1 MKNLTEINYPNNSKI
16 WIFSSNKPLNS
27 NQTEIVSSI
36 LNKFF
41 KNWTSHGKKLKSD
54 FMVLYNY
61 FIIVLVDENLFKAS
75 GCSIDLLVKEIIK
88 IEEKLNIELM
98 DKLNVKFF
106 QNKQIISVDVNTF
119 KELIKKNI
127 INHETLVFNN
137 TINNFGEFKSKWK
150 IPAKDSWLNRYF

>member
-16 WIFSSNKPLNS
+16 WIFSSNKPLNFT
-27 NQTEIVSSI
+27 QTEIVSSR
-36 LNKFF
+36 LKNFL

-54 FMVLYNY
+54 FMILYNY
-61 FIIVLVDENLFKAS
+61 FIIVLVDENLFKTS

-119 KELIKKNI
+119 KE
-127 INHETLVFNN
+127 
-137 TINNFGEFKSKWK
+137 
-150 IPAKDSWLNRYF
+150 

>member
-27 NQTEIVSSI
+27 NQTEIVSSR
-36 LNKFF
+36 LKNFL

-54 FMVLYNY
+54 FMILYNY
-61 FIIVLVDENLFKAS
+61 FIIVLVDENLFKTS

-119 KELIKKNI
+119 KE
-127 INHETLVFNN
+127 
-137 TINNFGEFKSKWK
+137 
-150 IPAKDSWLNRYF
+150 

>member
-1 MKNLTEINYPNNSKI
+1 MKNLTEINYPINSKI

-27 NQTEIVSSI
+27 NQTKIVSSR
-36 LNKFF
+36 LNNFF

-54 FMVLYNY
+54 FMILYNY
-61 FIIVLVDENLFKAS
+61 FIIVLVDENLFKPS

-98 DKLNVKFF
+98 DKLNVKYF
-106 QNKQIISVDVNTF
+106 QNEQIISVDVNTF

-137 TINNFGEFKSKWK
+137 IVNNFGEFKSKSK

>member
-54 FMVLYNY
+54 FMILYNY

-88 IEEKLNIELM
+88 IEKKLNIELM
-98 DKLNVKFF
+98 DKLNVKYF

-119 KELIKKNI
+119 KELIKKI
-127 INHETLVFNN
+127 LLIMKH
-137 TINNFGEFKSKWK
+137 
-150 IPAKDSWLNRYF
+150 

>member
-1 MKNLTEINYPNNSKI
+1 MKNLTEINYPINSKI

-54 FMVLYNY
+54 FMILHNY

-98 DKLNVKFF
+98 DKLNVKYF
-106 QNKQIISVDVNTF
+106 QNEQIISVDVNTF
-119 KELIKKNI
+119 KELIKKNV
-127 INHETLVFNN
+127 INHDTLVFNN

>member
-54 FMVLYNY
+54 FMILYNY

-98 DKLNVKFF
+98 DKLNVKYF

-119 KELIKKNI
+119 KELIKK
-127 INHETLVFNN
+127 
-137 TINNFGEFKSKWK
+137 K
-150 IPAKDSWLNRYF
+150 YY

>member
-54 FMVLYNY
+54 FMILYNY

-119 KELIKKNI
+119 KELIKKNV

-137 TINNFGEFKSKWK
+137 TINNFGELKSKWK

>member
-54 FMVLYNY
+54 FMILYNY

-88 IEEKLNIELM
+88 IEKKLNIELM
-98 DKLNVKFF
+98 DKLNVKYF

-119 KELIKKNI
+119 KEFI
-127 INHETLVFNN
+127 
-137 TINNFGEFKSKWK
+137 
-150 IPAKDSWLNRYF
+150 